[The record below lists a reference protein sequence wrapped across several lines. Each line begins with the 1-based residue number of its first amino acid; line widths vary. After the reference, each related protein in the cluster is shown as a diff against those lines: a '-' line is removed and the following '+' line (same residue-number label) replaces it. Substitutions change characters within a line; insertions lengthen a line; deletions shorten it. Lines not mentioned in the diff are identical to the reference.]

1 MAQNSPTA
9 DTPKLPLP
17 KADKYIWAIYIAILV
32 ISVIE
37 LYSASSREV
46 TATNVFAP
54 LLRHGQMLVLGAI
67 FTILISRM
75 HYRWLYPLTPI
86 FVTLTILLGVYVLL
100 K

>member
-1 MAQNSPTA
+1 M
-9 DTPKLPLP
+9 
-17 KADKYIWAIYIAILV
+17 
-32 ISVIE
+32 IE

-86 FVTLTILLGVYVLL
+86 S
-100 K
+100 